1 MKILEFDTVILGGG
15 PAGFSAGLY
24 ASRGA
29 AKTAIV
35 DISMFGGQ
43 PSNYLELENYPGF
56 SKIGG
61 YDLMEKFEAHADMF
75 GVQKFPMQEIES
87 VDLISNPKIIKT
99 KENEFHSKTVIIATG
114 AKPMQLGVKGEKE
127 FVGRGG
133 SYCAVCDGAFY
144 KGKHVAVVGGGNTG
158 IINAL
163 ALADMCEKV
172 YLIQDK
178 DKLTGEKILQDKL
191 KQKVNVEV
199 ITNSVVSKIIGDD
212 KLEKIIIK
220 NGKKENEIIVDGM
233 FISIGLMPQSDFL
246 KGIIDL
252 DKFNYAVSFDTKTK
266 IDGIF
271 VAGDI
276 RTKPFRQ
283 ITTAVND
290 GTTSALYALEYLD
303 N

>member
-1 MKILEFDTVILGGG
+1 MYDSIIIGAG
-15 PAGFSAGLY
+15 PAGMT
-24 ASRGA
+24 A
-29 AKTAIV
+29 AIYLARANKKVLIIEKETI
-35 DISMFGGQ
+35 GGQ
-43 PSNYLELENYPGF
+43 ISSSPLVENYPGYEGI
-56 SKIGG
+56 SGSVLANNMYNQVDK
-61 YDLMEKFEAHADMF
+61 L
-75 GVQKFPMQEIES
+75 GVDIELDE
-87 VDLISNPKIIKT
+87 VTDIIPGELHTVKT
-99 KENEFHSKTVIIATG
+99 LDNEFKARTVIIATG
-114 AKPMQLGVKGEKE
+114 VKYRLLGLENEIELIGNGIHFCV
-127 FVGRGG
+127 
-133 SYCAVCDGAFY
+133 SCDGAFY

-266 IDGIF
+266 IYGIF

>member
-1 MKILEFDTVILGGG
+1 MYDSIIIGAG
-15 PAGFSAGLY
+15 PAGMT
-24 ASRGA
+24 A
-29 AKTAIV
+29 AIYLARANKKVLIIEKETV
-35 DISMFGGQ
+35 GGQ
-43 PSNYLELENYPGF
+43 ISSSPLVENYPGYEGI
-56 SKIGG
+56 SGSVLANNMYNQVDK
-61 YDLMEKFEAHADMF
+61 L
-75 GVQKFPMQEIES
+75 GVDIELDE
-87 VDLISNPKIIKT
+87 VTDIIPGELHTVKT
-99 KENEFHSKTVIIATG
+99 LDNEFKARTVIIATG
-114 AKPMQLGVKGEKE
+114 VKYRLLGLENEIELIGNGIHFCV
-127 FVGRGG
+127 
-133 SYCAVCDGAFY
+133 SCDGAFY

>member
-1 MKILEFDTVILGGG
+1 MYDSIIIGAG
-15 PAGFSAGLY
+15 PAGMT
-24 ASRGA
+24 A
-29 AKTAIV
+29 AIYLARANKKVLIIEKETI
-35 DISMFGGQ
+35 GGQ
-43 PSNYLELENYPGF
+43 ISSSPLVENYPGYEGI
-56 SKIGG
+56 SGSVLANNMYNQVDK
-61 YDLMEKFEAHADMF
+61 L
-75 GVQKFPMQEIES
+75 GVDIELDE
-87 VDLISNPKIIKT
+87 VTDIIPGELHTVKT
-99 KENEFHSKTVIIATG
+99 LDNEFKTRTVIIATG
-114 AKPMQLGVKGEKE
+114 VKYRLLGLENEIELIGNGIHFCV
-127 FVGRGG
+127 
-133 SYCAVCDGAFY
+133 SCDGAFY

-199 ITNSVVSKIIGDD
+199 IADSVVSKIIGDD

-220 NGKKENEIIVDGM
+220 NGKKENEIVVDGM

>member
-1 MKILEFDTVILGGG
+1 MYDSIIIGAG
-15 PAGFSAGLY
+15 PAGMT
-24 ASRGA
+24 A
-29 AKTAIV
+29 AIYLARANKKVLIIEKETI
-35 DISMFGGQ
+35 GGQ
-43 PSNYLELENYPGF
+43 ISSSPLVENYPGYEGI
-56 SKIGG
+56 SGSVLANNMYNQVDK
-61 YDLMEKFEAHADMF
+61 L
-75 GVQKFPMQEIES
+75 GVDIELDE
-87 VDLISNPKIIKT
+87 VTDIIPGELHTVKT
-99 KENEFHSKTVIIATG
+99 LDNEFKTRTVIIATG
-114 AKPMQLGVKGEKE
+114 VKYRLLGLENEIELIGNGIHFCV
-127 FVGRGG
+127 
-133 SYCAVCDGAFY
+133 SCDGAFY

-158 IINAL
+158 IINAI

-266 IDGIF
+266 IDAIF

>member
-1 MKILEFDTVILGGG
+1 MYDSIIIGAG
-15 PAGFSAGLY
+15 PAGMT
-24 ASRGA
+24 A
-29 AKTAIV
+29 AIYLARANKKVLIIEKETI
-35 DISMFGGQ
+35 GGQ
-43 PSNYLELENYPGF
+43 ISSSPLVENYPGYEGI
-56 SKIGG
+56 SGSVLANNMYNQVDK
-61 YDLMEKFEAHADMF
+61 L
-75 GVQKFPMQEIES
+75 GVDIELDE
-87 VDLISNPKIIKT
+87 VTDIIPGELHTVKT
-99 KENEFHSKTVIIATG
+99 LDNEFKTRTVIIATG
-114 AKPMQLGVKGEKE
+114 VKYRLLGLENEIELIGNGIHFCV
-127 FVGRGG
+127 
-133 SYCAVCDGAFY
+133 SCDGAFY
-144 KGKHVAVVGGGNTG
+144 KGKHVAVIGGGNTG

-191 KQKVNVEV
+191 KQKDNVEV
-199 ITNSVVSKIIGDD
+199 ITNSGVSKIVGDD
-212 KLEKIIIK
+212 KLKKIIIK
-220 NGKKENEIIVDGM
+220 NGEKENEFVIDGM

-266 IDGIF
+266 INGIF

>member
-1 MKILEFDTVILGGG
+1 MYDSIIIGAG
-15 PAGFSAGLY
+15 PAGMT
-24 ASRGA
+24 A
-29 AKTAIV
+29 AIYLARANKKVLIIEKETI
-35 DISMFGGQ
+35 GGQ
-43 PSNYLELENYPGF
+43 ISSSPLVENYPGYEGI
-56 SKIGG
+56 SGSVLANNMYNQVDK
-61 YDLMEKFEAHADMF
+61 L
-75 GVQKFPMQEIES
+75 GVDIELDE
-87 VDLISNPKIIKT
+87 VTDIIPGELHTVKT
-99 KENEFHSKTVIIATG
+99 LDNEFKTRTVIIATG
-114 AKPMQLGVKGEKE
+114 VKYRLLGLENEIELIGNGIHFCV
-127 FVGRGG
+127 
-133 SYCAVCDGAFY
+133 SCDGAFY

-158 IINAL
+158 IINAI

-233 FISIGLMPQSDFL
+233 FISIGLMTQSDLL

>member
-1 MKILEFDTVILGGG
+1 MYDSIIIGAG
-15 PAGFSAGLY
+15 PAGMT
-24 ASRGA
+24 A
-29 AKTAIV
+29 AIYLARANKKVLIIEKETI
-35 DISMFGGQ
+35 GGQ
-43 PSNYLELENYPGF
+43 ISSSPLVENYPGYEGI
-56 SKIGG
+56 SGSVLANNMYNQVDK
-61 YDLMEKFEAHADMF
+61 L
-75 GVQKFPMQEIES
+75 GVDIELDE
-87 VDLISNPKIIKT
+87 VTDIVPGELHTVKT
-99 KENEFHSKTVIIATG
+99 LDNEFKTRTVIIATG
-114 AKPMQLGVKGEKE
+114 VKYRLLGLENEIELIGNGIHFCV
-127 FVGRGG
+127 
-133 SYCAVCDGAFY
+133 SCDGAFY
-144 KGKHVAVVGGGNTG
+144 KCKHVAVIGGGNTG

-191 KQKVNVEV
+191 KHKVNVEV

-220 NGKKENEIIVDGM
+220 NGKKENEIVVDGM

>member
-1 MKILEFDTVILGGG
+1 MYDSIIIGAG
-15 PAGFSAGLY
+15 PAGMT
-24 ASRGA
+24 A
-29 AKTAIV
+29 AIYLARANKKVLIIEKETI
-35 DISMFGGQ
+35 GGQ
-43 PSNYLELENYPGF
+43 ISSSPLVENYPGYEGI
-56 SKIGG
+56 SGSVLANNMYNQVDK
-61 YDLMEKFEAHADMF
+61 L
-75 GVQKFPMQEIES
+75 GVDIELDE
-87 VDLISNPKIIKT
+87 VTDIIPGELHMVKT
-99 KENEFHSKTVIIATG
+99 LDNEFKARTVIIATG
-114 AKPMQLGVKGEKE
+114 VKYRLLGLENEIELIGNGIHFCV
-127 FVGRGG
+127 
-133 SYCAVCDGAFY
+133 SCDGAFY
-144 KGKHVAVVGGGNTG
+144 KGKHVAVIGGGNTG

-220 NGKKENEIIVDGM
+220 NGKKENEIVVDGM

-266 IDGIF
+266 INGIF

>member
-1 MKILEFDTVILGGG
+1 MYDSIIIGAG
-15 PAGFSAGLY
+15 PAGMT
-24 ASRGA
+24 A
-29 AKTAIV
+29 AIYLARANKKVLIIEKETI
-35 DISMFGGQ
+35 GGQ
-43 PSNYLELENYPGF
+43 ISSSPLVENYPGYEGI
-56 SKIGG
+56 SGSVLANNMYNQVDK
-61 YDLMEKFEAHADMF
+61 L
-75 GVQKFPMQEIES
+75 GVDIELDE
-87 VDLISNPKIIKT
+87 VTDIIPGELHTVKT
-99 KENEFHSKTVIIATG
+99 LDNEFKARTVIIATG
-114 AKPMQLGVKGEKE
+114 VKYRLLGLENEIELIGNGIHFCV
-127 FVGRGG
+127 
-133 SYCAVCDGAFY
+133 SCDGAFY

-158 IINAL
+158 IINAI

-212 KLEKIIIK
+212 KLENIIIK

-266 IDGIF
+266 INGIF

>member
-1 MKILEFDTVILGGG
+1 MYDSIIIGAG
-15 PAGFSAGLY
+15 PAGMT
-24 ASRGA
+24 A
-29 AKTAIV
+29 AIYLARANKKVLIIEKETI
-35 DISMFGGQ
+35 GGQ
-43 PSNYLELENYPGF
+43 ISSSPLVENYPGYEGI
-56 SKIGG
+56 SGSVLANNMYNQVDK
-61 YDLMEKFEAHADMF
+61 L
-75 GVQKFPMQEIES
+75 GVDIELDE
-87 VDLISNPKIIKT
+87 VTDIIPGELHTVKT
-99 KENEFHSKTVIIATG
+99 LDNEFKTRTVIIATG
-114 AKPMQLGVKGEKE
+114 VKYRLLGLENEIELIGNGIHFCV
-127 FVGRGG
+127 
-133 SYCAVCDGAFY
+133 SCDGAFY
-144 KGKHVAVVGGGNTG
+144 KGKHVAVIGGGNTG

-163 ALADMCEKV
+163 ALADMCEKI

-220 NGKKENEIIVDGM
+220 NGKKENEIVVNGM

>member
-1 MKILEFDTVILGGG
+1 MYDSIIIGAG
-15 PAGFSAGLY
+15 PAGMT
-24 ASRGA
+24 A
-29 AKTAIV
+29 AIYLARANKKVLIIEKETI
-35 DISMFGGQ
+35 GGQ
-43 PSNYLELENYPGF
+43 ISSSPLVENYPGYEGI
-56 SKIGG
+56 SGSVLANNMYNQVDK
-61 YDLMEKFEAHADMF
+61 L
-75 GVQKFPMQEIES
+75 GVDIELDE
-87 VDLISNPKIIKT
+87 VTDIIPGELHTVKT
-99 KENEFHSKTVIIATG
+99 LDNEFKTRTVIIATG
-114 AKPMQLGVKGEKE
+114 VKYRLLGLENEIELIGNGIHFCV
-127 FVGRGG
+127 
-133 SYCAVCDGAFY
+133 SCDGVFY
-144 KGKHVAVVGGGNTG
+144 KCKHVAVIGGGNTG

-191 KQKVNVEV
+191 KHKVNVEV

-220 NGKKENEIIVDGM
+220 NGKKENEIVVDGM

>member
-1 MKILEFDTVILGGG
+1 MYDSIIIGAG
-15 PAGFSAGLY
+15 PAGMT
-24 ASRGA
+24 A
-29 AKTAIV
+29 AIYLARANKKVLIIEKETI
-35 DISMFGGQ
+35 GGQ
-43 PSNYLELENYPGF
+43 ISSSPLVENYPGYEGI
-56 SKIGG
+56 SGSVLANNMYNQVDK
-61 YDLMEKFEAHADMF
+61 L
-75 GVQKFPMQEIES
+75 GVDIELDE
-87 VDLISNPKIIKT
+87 VTDIIPGELHTVKT
-99 KENEFHSKTVIIATG
+99 LDNEFKTRTVIIA
-114 AKPMQLGVKGEKE
+114 PGVKYRLLGLENE
-127 FVGRGG
+127 IELIGNGIHFCV
-133 SYCAVCDGAFY
+133 SCDGAFY
-144 KGKHVAVVGGGNTG
+144 KCKHVAVIGGGNTG

-191 KQKVNVEV
+191 KHKVNVEV

-220 NGKKENEIIVDGM
+220 NGKKENEIVVDGM

>member
-1 MKILEFDTVILGGG
+1 MYDSIIIGAG
-15 PAGFSAGLY
+15 PAGMT
-24 ASRGA
+24 A
-29 AKTAIV
+29 AIYLARANKKVLIIEKETI
-35 DISMFGGQ
+35 GGQ
-43 PSNYLELENYPGF
+43 ISSSPLVENYPGYEGI
-56 SKIGG
+56 SGSVLANNMYNQVDK
-61 YDLMEKFEAHADMF
+61 L
-75 GVQKFPMQEIES
+75 GVDIELDE
-87 VDLISNPKIIKT
+87 VTDIIPGELHTVKT
-99 KENEFHSKTVIIATG
+99 LDNEFKARTVIIATG
-114 AKPMQLGVKGEKE
+114 VKYRLLGLENEIELIGNGIHFCV
-127 FVGRGG
+127 
-133 SYCAVCDGAFY
+133 SCDGAFY

-212 KLEKIIIK
+212 KLEKIISK

>member
-1 MKILEFDTVILGGG
+1 MYDSIIIGAG
-15 PAGFSAGLY
+15 PAGMT
-24 ASRGA
+24 A
-29 AKTAIV
+29 AIYLDRANKKVLIIEKETI
-35 DISMFGGQ
+35 GGQ
-43 PSNYLELENYPGF
+43 ISSSPLVENYPGYEGI
-56 SKIGG
+56 SGSVLANNMYNQVDK
-61 YDLMEKFEAHADMF
+61 L
-75 GVQKFPMQEIES
+75 GVDIELDE
-87 VDLISNPKIIKT
+87 VTDIIPGELHTVKT
-99 KENEFHSKTVIIATG
+99 LDNEFKTRTVIIATG
-114 AKPMQLGVKGEKE
+114 VKYRLLGLENEIELIGNGIHFCV
-127 FVGRGG
+127 
-133 SYCAVCDGAFY
+133 SCDGAFF
-144 KGKHVAVVGGGNTG
+144 KCKHVAVIGGGNTG

-191 KQKVNVEV
+191 KHKVNVEV
-199 ITNSVVSKIIGDD
+199 ITNSAVSKIIGDD

-220 NGKKENEIIVDGM
+220 NGKKENEIVVDGM

>member
-1 MKILEFDTVILGGG
+1 MYDSIIIGAG
-15 PAGFSAGLY
+15 PAGMT
-24 ASRGA
+24 A
-29 AKTAIV
+29 AIYLARANKKVLIIEKETI
-35 DISMFGGQ
+35 GGQ
-43 PSNYLELENYPGF
+43 ISSSPLVENYPGYEGI
-56 SKIGG
+56 SGSVLANNMYNQVDK
-61 YDLMEKFEAHADMF
+61 L
-75 GVQKFPMQEIES
+75 GVDIELDE
-87 VDLISNPKIIKT
+87 VTDIIPGELHTVKT
-99 KENEFHSKTVIIATG
+99 LDNEFKARTVIIATG
-114 AKPMQLGVKGEKE
+114 VKYRLLGLENEIELIGNGIHFCV
-127 FVGRGG
+127 
-133 SYCAVCDGAFY
+133 SCDGAFY

-199 ITNSVVSKIIGDD
+199 IADSVVSKIIGDD

-220 NGKKENEIIVDGM
+220 NGKKENEIVVDGM

>member
-1 MKILEFDTVILGGG
+1 MYDSIIIGAG
-15 PAGFSAGLY
+15 PAGMT
-24 ASRGA
+24 A
-29 AKTAIV
+29 AIYLARANKKVLIIEKETI
-35 DISMFGGQ
+35 GGQ
-43 PSNYLELENYPGF
+43 ISSSPLVENYPGYEGI
-56 SKIGG
+56 SGSVLANNMYNQVDK
-61 YDLMEKFEAHADMF
+61 L
-75 GVQKFPMQEIES
+75 GVDIELDE
-87 VDLISNPKIIKT
+87 VTDIIPGELHTVKT
-99 KENEFHSKTVIIATG
+99 LDNEFKARTVIIATG
-114 AKPMQLGVKGEKE
+114 VKYRLLGLENEIELIGNGIHFCV
-127 FVGRGG
+127 
-133 SYCAVCDGAFY
+133 SCDGAFY

-191 KQKVNVEV
+191 KQKVNVEL

>member
-1 MKILEFDTVILGGG
+1 MYDSIIIGAG
-15 PAGFSAGLY
+15 PAGMT
-24 ASRGA
+24 A
-29 AKTAIV
+29 AIYLARANKKVLIIEKETI
-35 DISMFGGQ
+35 GGQ
-43 PSNYLELENYPGF
+43 ISSSPLVENYPGYEGI
-56 SKIGG
+56 SGSVLANNMYNQVDK
-61 YDLMEKFEAHADMF
+61 L
-75 GVQKFPMQEIES
+75 GVDIELDE
-87 VDLISNPKIIKT
+87 VTDIIPGELHMVKT
-99 KENEFHSKTVIIATG
+99 LDNEFKARTVIIATG
-114 AKPMQLGVKGEKE
+114 VKYRLLGLENEIELIGNGIHFCV
-127 FVGRGG
+127 
-133 SYCAVCDGAFY
+133 SCDGAFY
-144 KGKHVAVVGGGNTG
+144 KGKHVAVIGGGNTG

-199 ITNSVVSKIIGDD
+199 IADSVVSKIIGDD

>member
-1 MKILEFDTVILGGG
+1 MYDSIIIGAG
-15 PAGFSAGLY
+15 PAGMT
-24 ASRGA
+24 A
-29 AKTAIV
+29 AIYLARANKKVLIIEKETI
-35 DISMFGGQ
+35 GGQ
-43 PSNYLELENYPGF
+43 ISSSPLVENYPGHEGI
-56 SKIGG
+56 SGSVLANNMYNQVDK
-61 YDLMEKFEAHADMF
+61 L
-75 GVQKFPMQEIES
+75 GVDIELDE
-87 VDLISNPKIIKT
+87 VTDIIPGELHTVKT
-99 KENEFHSKTVIIATG
+99 LDNEFKTRTVIIATG
-114 AKPMQLGVKGEKE
+114 VKYRLLGLENEIELIGNGIHFCV
-127 FVGRGG
+127 
-133 SYCAVCDGAFY
+133 SCDGAFF
-144 KGKHVAVVGGGNTG
+144 KCKHVAVIGGGNTG

-163 ALADMCEKV
+163 ALADLCEKV

-191 KQKVNVEV
+191 KHKVNVEV

-220 NGKKENEIIVDGM
+220 NGKKENEIVVDGM

>member
-1 MKILEFDTVILGGG
+1 MYDSIIIGAG
-15 PAGFSAGLY
+15 PAGMT
-24 ASRGA
+24 A
-29 AKTAIV
+29 AIYLARANKKVLIIEKETI
-35 DISMFGGQ
+35 GGQ
-43 PSNYLELENYPGF
+43 ISSSPLVENYPGYEGI
-56 SKIGG
+56 SGSVLANNMYNQVDK
-61 YDLMEKFEAHADMF
+61 L
-75 GVQKFPMQEIES
+75 GVDIELDE
-87 VDLISNPKIIKT
+87 VTDIIPGELHTVKT
-99 KENEFHSKTVIIATG
+99 LDNEFKTRTVIIATG
-114 AKPMQLGVKGEKE
+114 VKYRLLGLENEIKLIGNGIHFCV
-127 FVGRGG
+127 
-133 SYCAVCDGAFY
+133 SCDGAFY

-158 IINAL
+158 IINAI

-220 NGKKENEIIVDGM
+220 NGKKENEIVVDGM

-266 IDGIF
+266 INGIF

>member
-1 MKILEFDTVILGGG
+1 MYDSIIIGAG
-15 PAGFSAGLY
+15 PAGMT
-24 ASRGA
+24 A
-29 AKTAIV
+29 AIYLARANKKVLIIEKETI
-35 DISMFGGQ
+35 GGQ
-43 PSNYLELENYPGF
+43 ISSSPLVENYPGYEGI
-56 SKIGG
+56 SGSVLANNMYNQVDK
-61 YDLMEKFEAHADMF
+61 L
-75 GVQKFPMQEIES
+75 GVDIELDE
-87 VDLISNPKIIKT
+87 VTDIIPGELHTVKT
-99 KENEFHSKTVIIATG
+99 LDNEFKTRTVIIATG
-114 AKPMQLGVKGEKE
+114 VKYRLLGLENEIELIGNGIHFCV
-127 FVGRGG
+127 
-133 SYCAVCDGAFY
+133 SCDGAFF
-144 KGKHVAVVGGGNTG
+144 KCKHVAVIGGGNTG

-163 ALADMCEKV
+163 ALANMCEKV

-191 KQKVNVEV
+191 KHKVNVEV

-220 NGKKENEIIVDGM
+220 NGKKENEIVVDGM

>member
-1 MKILEFDTVILGGG
+1 MYDSIIIGAG
-15 PAGFSAGLY
+15 PAGMT
-24 ASRGA
+24 A
-29 AKTAIV
+29 AIYLARANKKVLIIEKETI
-35 DISMFGGQ
+35 GGQ
-43 PSNYLELENYPGF
+43 ISSSPLVENYPGYEGI
-56 SKIGG
+56 SGSVLANNMYNQVDK
-61 YDLMEKFEAHADMF
+61 L
-75 GVQKFPMQEIES
+75 GVDIELDE
-87 VDLISNPKIIKT
+87 VTDIIPGELHTVKT
-99 KENEFHSKTVIIATG
+99 LDNEFKARTVIIATG
-114 AKPMQLGVKGEKE
+114 VKYRLLGLENEIELIGNGIHFCV
-127 FVGRGG
+127 
-133 SYCAVCDGAFY
+133 SCDGAFY

-199 ITNSVVSKIIGDD
+199 IADSVVSKIIGDD

-220 NGKKENEIIVDGM
+220 NGKKENEIVVDGM

-266 IDGIF
+266 INGIF

>member
-1 MKILEFDTVILGGG
+1 MKNTKKKTFVIAILCIALVLMGTGYAILSTSLNISGTNTVSG
-15 PAGFSAGLY
+15 
-24 ASRGA
+24 
-29 AKTAIV
+29 KW
-35 DISMFGGQ
+35 DI
-43 PSNYLELENYPGF
+43 
-56 SKIGG
+56 
-61 YDLMEKFEAHADMF
+61 H
-75 GVQKFPMQEIES
+75 IES
-87 VDLISNPKIIKT
+87 IN
-99 KENEFHSKTVIIATG
+99 AT
-114 AKPMQLGVKGEKE
+114 
-127 FVGRGG
+127 
-133 SYCAVCDGAFY
+133 S
-144 KGKHVAVVGGGNTG
+144 VGGT
-158 IINAL
+158 AV
-163 ALADMCEKV
+163 AK
-172 YLIQDK
+172 
-178 DKLTGEKILQDKL
+178 
-191 KQKVNVEV
+191 NV
-199 ITNSVVSKIIGDD
+199 IIGDD

>member
-1 MKILEFDTVILGGG
+1 MYDSIIIGAG
-15 PAGFSAGLY
+15 PAGMT
-24 ASRGA
+24 A
-29 AKTAIV
+29 AIYLARANKKVLIIEKETI
-35 DISMFGGQ
+35 GGQ
-43 PSNYLELENYPGF
+43 ISSSPLVENYPGYEGI
-56 SKIGG
+56 SGSVLANNMYNQVDK
-61 YDLMEKFEAHADMF
+61 L
-75 GVQKFPMQEIES
+75 GVDIELDE
-87 VDLISNPKIIKT
+87 VTDIIPGELHTVKT
-99 KENEFHSKTVIIATG
+99 LDNEFKTRTVIIATG
-114 AKPMQLGVKGEKE
+114 VKYRLLGLENEIKLIGNGIHFCV
-127 FVGRGG
+127 
-133 SYCAVCDGAFY
+133 SCDGAFY

-158 IINAL
+158 IINAI

>member
-1 MKILEFDTVILGGG
+1 MYDSIIIGAG
-15 PAGFSAGLY
+15 PAGMT
-24 ASRGA
+24 A
-29 AKTAIV
+29 AIYLARANKKVLIIEKETI
-35 DISMFGGQ
+35 GGQ
-43 PSNYLELENYPGF
+43 ISSSPLVENYPGYEGI
-56 SKIGG
+56 SGSVLANNMYNQVDK
-61 YDLMEKFEAHADMF
+61 L
-75 GVQKFPMQEIES
+75 GVDIELDE
-87 VDLISNPKIIKT
+87 VTDIIPGELHTVKT
-99 KENEFHSKTVIIATG
+99 LDNEFKARTVIIATG
-114 AKPMQLGVKGEKE
+114 VKYRLLGLENEIELIGNGIHFCV
-127 FVGRGG
+127 
-133 SYCAVCDGAFY
+133 SCDGAFY
-144 KGKHVAVVGGGNTG
+144 KGKHVAVIGGGNTG

-191 KQKVNVEV
+191 KQKDNVEV
-199 ITNSVVSKIIGDD
+199 ITNSGVSKIVGDD
-212 KLEKIIIK
+212 KLKKIIIK
-220 NGKKENEIIVDGM
+220 NGEKENEFVIDGM

-252 DKFNYAVSFDTKTK
+252 DKFNYAVSLDTKTK

-290 GTTSALYALEYLD
+290 GTISALYALEYLD

>member
-1 MKILEFDTVILGGG
+1 MYDSIIIGAG
-15 PAGFSAGLY
+15 PAGMT
-24 ASRGA
+24 A
-29 AKTAIV
+29 AIYLARANKKVLIIEKETI
-35 DISMFGGQ
+35 GGQ
-43 PSNYLELENYPGF
+43 ISSSPLVENYPGYEGI
-56 SKIGG
+56 SGSVLANNMYNQVDK
-61 YDLMEKFEAHADMF
+61 L
-75 GVQKFPMQEIES
+75 GVDIELDE
-87 VDLISNPKIIKT
+87 VTDIIPGELHTVKT
-99 KENEFHSKTVIIATG
+99 LDNEFKARTVIIATG
-114 AKPMQLGVKGEKE
+114 VKYRLLGLENEIELIGNGIHFCV
-127 FVGRGG
+127 
-133 SYCAVCDGAFY
+133 SCDGAFY

-158 IINAL
+158 IINAI

-191 KQKVNVEV
+191 KQKDNVEV
-199 ITNSVVSKIIGDD
+199 ITNSGVSKIVGDD
-212 KLEKIIIK
+212 KLKKIIIK
-220 NGKKENEIIVDGM
+220 NGEKENEFVIDGM

-252 DKFNYAVSFDTKTK
+252 DKFNYAVSLDTKTK

>member
-1 MKILEFDTVILGGG
+1 MYDSIIIGAG
-15 PAGFSAGLY
+15 PAGMT
-24 ASRGA
+24 A
-29 AKTAIV
+29 AIYLARANKKVLIIEKETI
-35 DISMFGGQ
+35 GGQ
-43 PSNYLELENYPGF
+43 ISSSPLVENYPGYEGI
-56 SKIGG
+56 SGSVLANNMYNQVDK
-61 YDLMEKFEAHADMF
+61 L
-75 GVQKFPMQEIES
+75 GVDIELDE
-87 VDLISNPKIIKT
+87 VTDIIPGELHTVKT
-99 KENEFHSKTVIIATG
+99 LDNEFKTRTVIIATG
-114 AKPMQLGVKGEKE
+114 VKYRLLGLENEIELIGNGIHFCV
-127 FVGRGG
+127 
-133 SYCAVCDGAFY
+133 SCDGAFY
-144 KGKHVAVVGGGNTG
+144 KGKHVAVIGGGNTG

-163 ALADMCEKV
+163 ALADMCEKI

-266 IDGIF
+266 INGIF

>member
-1 MKILEFDTVILGGG
+1 MYDSIIIGAG
-15 PAGFSAGLY
+15 PAGMT
-24 ASRGA
+24 A
-29 AKTAIV
+29 AIYLARANKKVLIIEKETI
-35 DISMFGGQ
+35 GGQ
-43 PSNYLELENYPGF
+43 ISSSPLVENYPGYEGI
-56 SKIGG
+56 SGSVLANNMYNQVDK
-61 YDLMEKFEAHADMF
+61 L
-75 GVQKFPMQEIES
+75 GVDIELDE
-87 VDLISNPKIIKT
+87 VTDIIPGELHTVKT
-99 KENEFHSKTVIIATG
+99 LDNEFKTRTVIIATG
-114 AKPMQLGVKGEKE
+114 VKYRLLGLENEIELIGNGIHFCV
-127 FVGRGG
+127 
-133 SYCAVCDGAFY
+133 SCDGAFY

-158 IINAL
+158 IINAI

-199 ITNSVVSKIIGDD
+199 IADSVVSKIIGDD

-220 NGKKENEIIVDGM
+220 NGKKENEIVVDGM

>member
-1 MKILEFDTVILGGG
+1 MYDSIIIGAG
-15 PAGFSAGLY
+15 PAGMT
-24 ASRGA
+24 A
-29 AKTAIV
+29 AIYLARANKKVLIIEKETI
-35 DISMFGGQ
+35 GGQ
-43 PSNYLELENYPGF
+43 ISSSPLVENYPGYEGI
-56 SKIGG
+56 SGSVLANNMYNQVDK
-61 YDLMEKFEAHADMF
+61 L
-75 GVQKFPMQEIES
+75 GVDIELDE
-87 VDLISNPKIIKT
+87 VTDIIPGELHTVKT
-99 KENEFHSKTVIIATG
+99 LDNEFKTRTVIIATG
-114 AKPMQLGVKGEKE
+114 VKYRLLGLENEIELIGNGIHFCV
-127 FVGRGG
+127 
-133 SYCAVCDGAFY
+133 SCDGAFY

-199 ITNSVVSKIIGDD
+199 IANSVVSKIIGDD

-220 NGKKENEIIVDGM
+220 NGKKENEIVVDGM

-266 IDGIF
+266 INGIF

>member
-1 MKILEFDTVILGGG
+1 MYDSIIIGAG
-15 PAGFSAGLY
+15 PAGMT
-24 ASRGA
+24 A
-29 AKTAIV
+29 AIYLARANKKVLIIEKETI
-35 DISMFGGQ
+35 GGQ
-43 PSNYLELENYPGF
+43 ISSSPLVENYPGYEGI
-56 SKIGG
+56 SGSVLANNMYNQVDK
-61 YDLMEKFEAHADMF
+61 L
-75 GVQKFPMQEIES
+75 GVDIELDE
-87 VDLISNPKIIKT
+87 VTDIIPGVLHTVKT
-99 KENEFHSKTVIIATG
+99 LDNEFKTRTVIIATG
-114 AKPMQLGVKGEKE
+114 VKYRLLGLENEIELIGNGIHFCV
-127 FVGRGG
+127 
-133 SYCAVCDGAFY
+133 SCDGAFY

-266 IDGIF
+266 INGIF

>member
-1 MKILEFDTVILGGG
+1 MYDSIIIGAG
-15 PAGFSAGLY
+15 PAGMT
-24 ASRGA
+24 A
-29 AKTAIV
+29 AIYLARANKKVLIIEKETI
-35 DISMFGGQ
+35 GGQ
-43 PSNYLELENYPGF
+43 ISSSPLVENYPGYEGI
-56 SKIGG
+56 SGSVLANNMYNQVDK
-61 YDLMEKFEAHADMF
+61 L
-75 GVQKFPMQEIES
+75 GVDIELDE
-87 VDLISNPKIIKT
+87 VTDIIPGELHTVKT
-99 KENEFHSKTVIIATG
+99 LDNEFKARTVIIATG
-114 AKPMQLGVKGEKE
+114 VKYRLLGLENEIELIGNGIHFCV
-127 FVGRGG
+127 
-133 SYCAVCDGAFY
+133 SCDGAFY
-144 KGKHVAVVGGGNTG
+144 KGKHVAVIGGGNTG

-191 KQKVNVEV
+191 KQKDNVEV
-199 ITNSVVSKIIGDD
+199 ITNSGVSKIVGDD
-212 KLEKIIIK
+212 KLKKIIIK
-220 NGKKENEIIVDGM
+220 NGEKENKFVIDGM

-252 DKFNYAVSFDTKTK
+252 DKFNYAVSLDTKTK

>member
-1 MKILEFDTVILGGG
+1 MYDSIIIGAG
-15 PAGFSAGLY
+15 PAGMT
-24 ASRGA
+24 A
-29 AKTAIV
+29 AIYLARANKKVLIIEKETI
-35 DISMFGGQ
+35 GGQ
-43 PSNYLELENYPGF
+43 ISSSPLVENYPGYEGI
-56 SKIGG
+56 SGSVLANNMYNQVDK
-61 YDLMEKFEAHADMF
+61 L
-75 GVQKFPMQEIES
+75 GVDIELDE
-87 VDLISNPKIIKT
+87 VTDIIPGELHTVKT
-99 KENEFHSKTVIIATG
+99 LDNEFKARTVIIATG
-114 AKPMQLGVKGEKE
+114 VKYRLLGLENEIELIGNGIHFCV
-127 FVGRGG
+127 
-133 SYCAVCDGAFY
+133 SCDGAFY

-266 IDGIF
+266 INGIF

>member
-1 MKILEFDTVILGGG
+1 MYDSIIIGAG
-15 PAGFSAGLY
+15 PAGMT
-24 ASRGA
+24 A
-29 AKTAIV
+29 AIYLARANKKVLIIEKETI
-35 DISMFGGQ
+35 GGQ
-43 PSNYLELENYPGF
+43 ISSSPLVENYPGYEGI
-56 SKIGG
+56 SGSVLANNMYNQVDK
-61 YDLMEKFEAHADMF
+61 L
-75 GVQKFPMQEIES
+75 GVDIELDE
-87 VDLISNPKIIKT
+87 VTDIIPGELHTVKT
-99 KENEFHSKTVIIATG
+99 LDNEFKARTVIIATG
-114 AKPMQLGVKGEKE
+114 VKYRLLGLENEIELIGNGIHFCV
-127 FVGRGG
+127 
-133 SYCAVCDGAFY
+133 SCDGAFY

-199 ITNSVVSKIIGDD
+199 ITNSVVSKIIGDY

>member
-1 MKILEFDTVILGGG
+1 MYDSIIIGAG
-15 PAGFSAGLY
+15 PAGMT
-24 ASRGA
+24 A
-29 AKTAIV
+29 AIYLARANKKVLIIEKETI
-35 DISMFGGQ
+35 GGQ
-43 PSNYLELENYPGF
+43 ISSSPLVENYPGYEGI
-56 SKIGG
+56 SGSVLANNMYNQVDK
-61 YDLMEKFEAHADMF
+61 L
-75 GVQKFPMQEIES
+75 GVDIELDE
-87 VDLISNPKIIKT
+87 VTDIIPGELHTVKT
-99 KENEFHSKTVIIATG
+99 LDNEFKARTVIIATG
-114 AKPMQLGVKGEKE
+114 VKYRLLGLENEIELIGNGIHFCV
-127 FVGRGG
+127 
-133 SYCAVCDGAFY
+133 SCDGAFY

-191 KQKVNVEV
+191 KQKVNVEL

-220 NGKKENEIIVDGM
+220 NGKKENEIVVDGM